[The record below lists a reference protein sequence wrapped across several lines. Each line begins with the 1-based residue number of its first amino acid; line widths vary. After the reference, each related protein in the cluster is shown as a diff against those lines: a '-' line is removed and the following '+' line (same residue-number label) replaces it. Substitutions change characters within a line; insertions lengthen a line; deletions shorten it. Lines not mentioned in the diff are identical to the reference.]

1 MNPGIRCVQ
10 LDTPDRPVMIS
21 SPTPTSS
28 SPGPIS
34 HRVGTRSDTRPAIT
48 EVTSWARDKI
58 ATRSPVPSAEYPSTS
73 CR

>member
-10 LDTPDRPVMIS
+10 SDTPFSPVITS
-21 SPTPTSS
+21 SPMPTSS

-34 HRVGTRSDTRPAIT
+34 QRVGTRSDTRPAIT
-48 EVTSWARDKI
+48 EVTSCASERM